1 MQEHKNT
8 RRINMEIVT
17 RRVKSLLKRLDEQNP
32 EKFDVFIHGV
42 LVAFLTQNLSS
53 EQVKVSTALL
63 QKEGYLA

>member
-1 MQEHKNT
+1 
-8 RRINMEIVT
+8 MEIVT